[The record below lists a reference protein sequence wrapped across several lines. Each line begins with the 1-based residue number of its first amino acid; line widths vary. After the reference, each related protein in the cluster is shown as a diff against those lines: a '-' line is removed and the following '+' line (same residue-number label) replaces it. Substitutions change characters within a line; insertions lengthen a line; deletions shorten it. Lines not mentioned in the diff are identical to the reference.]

1 MRAGFIFGGFFALAL
16 LQAVVAHAGPAL
28 LFETSTGKVL
38 YAEDAD
44 NPWHPASLTKIMT
57 AYIAFEAIRDG
68 KLKLDDKI
76 ACSDAAM
83 KEPPSKIGLP
93 LGAEISVELALK
105 ALIVKS
111 ANDVAVMLAEAIG
124 GNVES
129 FVARMNATARR
140 LGMTR
145 TNFVNPNGLPADAQ
159 VTTARDLAK
168 LSRAV
173 VRDFPQHA
181 DLWAMTDFRIG
192 KQRLASHNSLLRS
205 FEGAD
210 GLKTGFICDSG
221 FNVVASATRGGTR
234 LMAVVLGEP
243 SSGERTVRA
252 ASLLEHGFQHYG
264 WKSFFD
270 PTDIDNMPMDKD
282 AAISVV
288 SIRDRVVSWGCGH
301 RPKASASTRARKI
314 KARAARAKLRKKK
327 DAGAQARSS
336 VTPQKSDA
344 TAKSGAT
351 KPAPAAGSQKTTSAK
366 TASDK
371 KSSN

>member
-1 MRAGFIFGGFFALAL
+1 M
-16 LQAVVAHAGPAL
+16 
-28 LFETSTGKVL
+28 
-38 YAEDAD
+38 
-44 NPWHPASLTKIMT
+44 
-57 AYIAFEAIRDG
+57 
-68 KLKLDDKI
+68 
-76 ACSDAAM
+76 
-83 KEPPSKIGLP
+83 
-93 LGAEISVELALK
+93 
-105 ALIVKS
+105 KS

-344 TAKSGAT
+344 TVKSGAT
-351 KPAPAAGSQKTTSAK
+351 KPAPAAVHKKPHPRRPRPTRSPATSIRRCRSGRTPSYQKLRRSIPTSDPGMGIHLGAAGRHLLLPAFFRRRLLAHPHAMQAPSAPRSASPPYQRAGSWCYRRLTLRRPNRGTKHR
-366 TASDK
+366 
-371 KSSN
+371 